1 MQKQLTLD
9 EELIEQK
16 QLQLDTQIASD
27 VMVQGNESLLA
38 NALDNVLMNAI
49 MYSPLSATI
58 RVRVQERAFSV
69 ENTGA
74 FIPEE
79 SLTQL
84 FTPFYRVEQSRNRK
98 SGGSGLGLYLVK
110 SILELHGASRRM
122 KNTDEGVC
130 FVADMSRRD

>member
-16 QLQLDTQIASD
+16 QLQLDVKIAPD
-27 VMVQGNESLLA
+27 AIVQGNENLLA

-49 MYSPLSATI
+49 LYSPLGATI
-58 RVRVQERAFSV
+58 RVRVQTRAFSV
-69 ENTGA
+69 ENTGVS
-74 FIPEE
+74 IPEE
-79 SLTQL
+79 SLAQL

-110 SILELHGASRRM
+110 SILELHGATCSM
-122 KNTDEGVC
+122 QNTQEGVC
-130 FVADMSRRD
+130 FAADLPSS